1 MQPTGLECLVQPN
14 GAPRTSND
22 EHRSTGSRSA
32 WSSWAAIAFGFGA
45 LRWVTPYLVFCFM
58 QLYEYSALESIAWA
72 AGAAGMADGTRRV
85 CCSRQGRTPNRL
97 RGLPAPSWLAP
108 AAASSATPP
117 RTRVSNAASLA
128 WACDKA
134 DTGLCGTQP
143 GLSGSSAAFW

>member
-58 QLYEYSALESIAWA
+58 QLHEYSALESIAWA
-72 AGAAGMADGTRRV
+72 AGITMMMFPVLFLFAVATKWLML
-85 CCSRQGRTPNRL
+85 GRIR
-97 RGLPAPSWLAP
+97 
-108 AAASSATPP
+108 
-117 RTRVSNAASLA
+117 
-128 WACDKA
+128 
-134 DTGLCGTQP
+134 P
-143 GLSGSSAAFW
+143 G